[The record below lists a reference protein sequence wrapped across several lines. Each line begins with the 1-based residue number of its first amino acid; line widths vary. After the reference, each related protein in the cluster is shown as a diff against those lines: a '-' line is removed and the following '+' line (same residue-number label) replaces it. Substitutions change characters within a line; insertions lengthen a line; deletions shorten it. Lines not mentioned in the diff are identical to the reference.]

1 MVMRATGVAQSSREA
16 RWGEGLLIAA
26 IAPGALSAIVLS
38 LGGMFAFLGVST
50 LGPLTPAF
58 VWAAI
63 STPLVSALG
72 GLTLLAGGVLAPFVP
87 GRQRRKW
94 ALLLIGIL
102 TWAPA
107 FYALQVPGLIE
118 LP

>member
-1 MVMRATGVAQSSREA
+1 MTATGPAQSGPDA
-16 RWGEGLLIAA
+16 RWGEGIIIAA
-26 IAPGALSAIVLS
+26 IAPGTFSAIVLS
-38 LGGMFAFLGVST
+38 LGVIFGLLGVST
-50 LGPLTPAF
+50 LGPLNTPFA
-58 VWAAI
+58 WAVT
-63 STPLVSALG
+63 STPIVSSFGALTLFAG
-72 GLTLLAGGVLAPFVP
+72 GLLAPFVP

-94 ALLLIGIL
+94 ALLLIGLL